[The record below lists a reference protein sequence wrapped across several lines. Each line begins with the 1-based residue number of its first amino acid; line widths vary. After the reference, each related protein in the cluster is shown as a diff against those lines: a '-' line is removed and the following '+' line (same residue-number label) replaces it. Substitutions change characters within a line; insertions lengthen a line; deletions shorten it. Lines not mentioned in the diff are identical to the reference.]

1 MKHIL
6 ALDQGTTS
14 SRAILFDRRGNP
26 VKVAQREF
34 RQYFPRPGWVEHDPN
49 EIWSSQAAVAKEVM
63 NREGLRASDIAAIGI
78 AAGYL
83 VFVSYLDL
91 SPVRALLRDFPRFAR
106 DREARDRLFT
116 GLAGFWLGGWVTGD
130 TAASMTEK
138 AANASRAELAAAVC
152 VERFV
157 AAPDFR
163 AQLTALEKK
172 NRWQRDNFID
182 DGGWTTF
189 AGMQR
194 PVKDAG
200 TLCAEQLLAMET
212 PATIKVDTSAPDTPE
227 TKEQ

>member
-1 MKHIL
+1 MSETKT
-6 ALDQGTTS
+6 ASQRWKEYRPTKKVWFWSCAGT
-14 SRAILFDRRGNP
+14 
-26 VKVAQREF
+26 
-34 RQYFPRPGWVEHDPN
+34 
-49 EIWSSQAAVAKEVM
+49 AVATV
-63 NREGLRASDIAAIGI
+63 I
-78 AAGYL
+78 
-83 VFVSYLDL
+83 
-91 SPVRALLRDFPRFAR
+91 
-106 DREARDRLFT
+106 
-116 GLAGFWLGGWVTGD
+116 AGFWLGGWVTGD